1 MQQGLVAAQLKRQ
14 LPGSI
19 TYEPSQP
26 VAATEEEVDLILGQG
41 GLPAPYQLAVL
52 LMFDL
57 GLRVSEATGLRWEDV
72 DLASGTITIVG
83 KGNKL
88 RQLPIVSPRLC
99 RPGSSSRSQRQVYP
113 AGFRSLLVGCYPAL
127 HG

>member
-1 MQQGLVAAQLKRQ
+1 VQQGLVAAQLKRQ

-57 GLRVSEATGLRWEDV
+57 GLRVSEAAGLRWKDV

-88 RQLPIVSPRLC
+88 RQLPIVSPRL
-99 RPGSSSRSQRQVYP
+99 QR
-113 AGFRSLLVGCYPAL
+113 AL
-127 HG
+127 AAAQKQGGAR